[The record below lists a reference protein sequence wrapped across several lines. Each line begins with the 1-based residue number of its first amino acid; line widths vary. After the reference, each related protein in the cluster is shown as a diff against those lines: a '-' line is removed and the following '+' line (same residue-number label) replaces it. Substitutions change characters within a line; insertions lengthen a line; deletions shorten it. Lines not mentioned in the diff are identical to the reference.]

1 MRSRRQSMS
10 KKILGDNTEIE
21 AMFLGLME
29 LLSQQQSLIGEAS
42 SLLLEQKDQS
52 ESILGEHKLLSQ
64 QLNETKIEL
73 EKWKELSQTLNAENS
88 SLLRQNQELLRLA
101 NQSGR

>member
-1 MRSRRQSMS
+1 MS
-10 KKILGDNTEIE
+10 KKILVDNTEIE
-21 AMFLGLME
+21 VMFLDLLE
-29 LLSQQQSLIGEAS
+29 LLSQQQSLIEEAS

-73 EKWKELSQTLNAENS
+73 EKWKELSQTLNTENN

>member
-1 MRSRRQSMS
+1 MN
-10 KKILGDNTEIE
+10 KKILVDNTEIE

-73 EKWKELSQTLNAENS
+73 EKWKELSQTLNVENN
-88 SLLRQNQELLRLA
+88 SLLRQNRELLRLA

>member
-1 MRSRRQSMS
+1 MN
-10 KKILGDNTEIE
+10 KKILIDNTEIE
-21 AMFLGLME
+21 VMFLDLLE
-29 LLSQQQSLIGEAS
+29 LLSQQQSLIEEAS

-52 ESILGEHKLLSQ
+52 ESILGEHRLLSQ
-64 QLNETKIEL
+64 QLSETKIEL
-73 EKWKELSQTLNAENS
+73 EKWKELSQTLNTENN

>member
-1 MRSRRQSMS
+1 MN
-10 KKILGDNTEIE
+10 KKILVDNTEIE

>member
-1 MRSRRQSMS
+1 MN
-10 KKILGDNTEIE
+10 KKILIDNTEIE
-21 AMFLGLME
+21 VMFLDLLK
-29 LLSQQQSLIGEAS
+29 LLSQQQSLIEEAS
-42 SLLLEQKDQS
+42 SLLLEQEDQS

-73 EKWKELSQTLNAENS
+73 EKWKELSQTLNTENN

>member
-1 MRSRRQSMS
+1 MN
-10 KKILGDNTEIE
+10 KKILIDNTEIE

-29 LLSQQQSLIGEAS
+29 LLSQQQSLIEEAS

-73 EKWKELSQTLNAENS
+73 EKWKELSQTLNTENN

>member
-1 MRSRRQSMS
+1 MN
-10 KKILGDNTEIE
+10 KKVLVDNTEIE

>member
-1 MRSRRQSMS
+1 MN
-10 KKILGDNTEIE
+10 KKILIDNTEIE

-73 EKWKELSQTLNAENS
+73 EKWKELSQTLNAENN

>member
-1 MRSRRQSMS
+1 MN
-10 KKILGDNTEIE
+10 KKILVDNTEIE
-21 AMFLGLME
+21 AMILGLME

-73 EKWKELSQTLNAENS
+73 EKWKELSQTLNVENN

>member
-1 MRSRRQSMS
+1 MN
-10 KKILGDNTEIE
+10 KKILIDNTEIE
-21 AMFLGLME
+21 VMFLDLLE
-29 LLSQQQSLIGEAS
+29 LLSQQQSLIEEAS

-73 EKWKELSQTLNAENS
+73 EKWKKLSQTLNTENN

>member
-1 MRSRRQSMS
+1 MN
-10 KKILGDNTEIE
+10 KKILIDNTEIE
-21 AMFLGLME
+21 VMFLDLLE
-29 LLSQQQSLIGEAS
+29 LLSQQQSLIEEAS

-52 ESILGEHKLLSQ
+52 ERILGEHKLLSQ

-73 EKWKELSQTLNAENS
+73 EKWKELSQTLNAENN

>member
-1 MRSRRQSMS
+1 MN
-10 KKILGDNTEIE
+10 KKILIDNTEIE
-21 AMFLGLME
+21 VMFLDLLE

-52 ESILGEHKLLSQ
+52 KSILGEHKLLSQ

-73 EKWKELSQTLNAENS
+73 EKWKELSQTLNAENN